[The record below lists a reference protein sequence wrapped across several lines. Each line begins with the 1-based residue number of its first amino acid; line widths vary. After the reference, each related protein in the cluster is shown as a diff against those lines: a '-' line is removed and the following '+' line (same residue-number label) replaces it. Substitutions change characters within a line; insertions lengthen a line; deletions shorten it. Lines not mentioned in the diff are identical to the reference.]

1 MIYLTGDIHG
11 GRRLPD
17 RLKDCN
23 YFTEKDILIVLGDF
37 GLIFAPE
44 QTEEEDYWLRW
55 LANKPWKTL
64 FLDGNHEN
72 HIRLNE
78 YPEVICYG
86 SAVREIIENK
96 IYYLERGN
104 VYTIEDKKIF
114 IMGGATSIDSYLR
127 TMYVDWWPEENISSA
142 DMTNAYFNL
151 ERYNFKVDYVLTH
164 AAPEDI
170 AEIVLKN
177 GLNVTNI
184 YDDPNA
190 KALSVILSDIKFK
203 KWYFG
208 HYHIDYKVNNLFQC
222 LYTSIIKLGD

>member
-11 GRRLPD
+11 GKRLPD

-23 YFTEKDILIVLGDF
+23 YLTEKDILIVLGDF

-72 HIRLNE
+72 HVRLNE
-78 YPEVICYG
+78 YPEVICYE
-86 SAVREIIENK
+86 SAAREIIENK

-151 ERYNFKVDYVLTH
+151 EHYNFKVDYVLTH

-222 LYTSIIKLGD
+222 LYTSIVKLGD

>member
-23 YFTEKDILIVLGDF
+23 YLTEKDILIVLGDF

-86 SAVREIIENK
+86 SAAREIIENK

-164 AAPEDI
+164 AVPEDI

>member
-23 YFTEKDILIVLGDF
+23 YLTEKDILIVLGDF

-86 SAVREIIENK
+86 SAAREIIENK

-104 VYTIEDKKIF
+104 VYTIEDKKMF

-222 LYTSIIKLGD
+222 LYTSIIKLGN

>member
-11 GRRLPD
+11 GKRLPD

-23 YFTEKDILIVLGDF
+23 YLTEKDILIVLGDF

-72 HIRLNE
+72 HVRLNE

-86 SAVREIIENK
+86 SAAREIIENK

-151 ERYNFKVDYVLTH
+151 ERCNFKVDYVLTH

>member
-23 YFTEKDILIVLGDF
+23 YLTEKDILIVLGDF

-78 YPEVICYG
+78 YPEVVCYG
-86 SAVREIIENK
+86 SAAREIIENK

-184 YDDPNA
+184 YNDLNA

>member
-23 YFTEKDILIVLGDF
+23 YLTEKDILIVLGDF

-72 HIRLNE
+72 HVRLNE
-78 YPEVICYG
+78 YSEVICYG
-86 SAVREIIENK
+86 SAAREIIENK

-104 VYTIEDKKIF
+104 VYTIEDKKMF

-151 ERYNFKVDYVLTH
+151 ERHNFKVDYVLTH